1 MSPRAWIVILLYLSC
16 APVLAARNDPDL
28 QRLSAQLAHL
38 ESDPRLGQLA
48 DGERLRAHQALA
60 DLADAHSW
68 RRPHALYLAERR
80 VATAQFAA
88 EAELASPQLQQLDRE
103 HDRILLVA
111 SRRDVERARAE
122 AERLQ
127 LQHQASEELAQRAE
141 VERQAQEQAAAG
153 IAESESEQTQA
164 LATARAHESELAQQ
178 EAALRGGTSVPS
190 AGSVVQH
197 NPRGSSMTLP
207 GAAFASGRAA
217 LRPDS
222 RKQLRAIVAFV
233 QATPA
238 SKVRIEGHTDN
249 QANPQTNLSLSQQ
262 RADAVRQALIAQG
275 VAASRIQAA
284 GLGAEQPVASNKSA
298 AGRARNRRVEIIL
311 LRGR

>member
-1 MSPRAWIVILLYLSC
+1 MSRRAWTIWLLYLLC
-16 APVLAARNDPDL
+16 APVVAARNDPDL
-28 QRLSAQLAHL
+28 QRLNAQLAHL
-38 ESDPRLGQLA
+38 ESDPRMGQLA
-48 DGERLRAHQALA
+48 DGERLRAHQALN
-60 DLADAHSW
+60 DLAQTYSW
-68 RRPHALYLAERR
+68 HRPHTLYLAERR

-88 EAELASPQLQQLDRE
+88 EAELASPRLQQLERE

-141 VERQAQEQAAAG
+141 AERQAQEQAAAG

-164 LATARAHESELAQQ
+164 LASARARESDLAQQ
-178 EAALRGGTSVPS
+178 EAALRGGTSTATTGS
-190 AGSVVQH
+190 AGQH
-197 NPRGSSMTLP
+197 DPRGPRMTLS
-207 GAAFASGRAA
+207 GAVFATGRAV
-217 LRPDS
+217 LRADS
-222 RKQLRAIVAFV
+222 RKQLRAIVDFV
-233 QATPA
+233 QASPS

-275 VAASRIQAA
+275 VAASRIQVA
-284 GLGAEQPVASNKSA
+284 GLGAEQPIASNKTA
-298 AGRARNRRVEIIL
+298 GGRARNRRVEIIL
-311 LRGR
+311 LRAR